1 MKLDARF
8 TFEQVR
14 HDQTTPAHLVVS
26 LTAPKLDWEQKR
38 SPLCIIPVID
48 ISGSMEG
55 DKLEYAKQSVL
66 KLLEHLKPGDYCG
79 LVAFSTAVYQVQ
91 PPVEMA
97 QESKARLQAKIGALH
112 ALDCTNFSDGMLQGL
127 EWANKADLPAEMLVR
142 VIMFTDGLANQ
153 GVNDPNG
160 LVQLLQQNRKRA
172 TLSAFGYGAD
182 ADQDLLAR
190 LAREGQGN
198 YAFVQNPEDAL
209 TAFAKELG
217 GLLSTYAQ
225 SIVIEV
231 APHGEH
237 EITEVLSDVDSQA
250 DGKKVKITLTDI
262 LSEETRNLVLAVKL
276 AQQPQALPRAMSAVD
291 VVIDYDVLD
300 QGVKSHRREELKAKV
315 RFVKPGEEQ
324 AKPDPDLDKIV
335 GLAQLV
341 QAQIAAEA
349 QAQVGNFAGAQAVM
363 TSYCA
368 DVNARG
374 LHQFVAPGAH
384 IGQKFISHDVYV
396 ANQGYIKSARAMC
409 TRGTS
414 LASSDACAVQEIGE
428 DLGLPMENSVQS
440 FMVGSFT
447 ARPDPNVVVPST
459 SGGVI
464 AGSAGGTAGPADPAG
479 GAPVI
484 IVSPPVLPV
493 PSTPAPE
500 KSVTKSKSKRW

>member
-48 ISGSMEG
+48 VSGSMEG
-55 DKLEYAKQSVL
+55 QKLEYAKQSVL

-79 LVAFSTAVYQVQ
+79 LVAFSTDVYAVQA
-91 PPVEMA
+91 PVEMA
-97 QESKARLQAKIGALH
+97 QHSKAQLQAKVGALT
-112 ALDCTNFSDGMLQGL
+112 ALDCTNFSGGMLQAL

-153 GVNDPNG
+153 GVSDPNG
-160 LVQLLQQNRKRA
+160 LLQLLRQNRKRA
-172 TLSAFGYGAD
+172 TLSAFGYGTD
-182 ADQDLLAR
+182 ANQDLLAQ

-209 TAFAKELG
+209 TAFGKELG

-225 SIVIEV
+225 SLVIEV
-231 APHGEH
+231 APHGDH
-237 EITEVLSDVDSQA
+237 EIVEVLSDVDSDV
-250 DGKKVKITLTDI
+250 DGKKVKIKLTDI
-262 LSEETRNLVLAVKL
+262 LSEETRHLVLAVKL

-291 VVIDYDVLD
+291 VVVDYDVLD
-300 QGVKSHRREELKAKV
+300 QGVKSHRHEEIKAKV

-349 QAQVGNFAGAQAVM
+349 QALAGNYAGAQAVM
-363 TSYCA
+363 TAYCA
-368 DVNARG
+368 DMNARG
-374 LHQFVAPGAH
+374 LHQYAAPGAL
-384 IGQKFISHDVYV
+384 IGQKFINHDVYV

-414 LASSDACAVQEIGE
+414 LSSSDACAVQEIGE
-428 DLGLPMENSVQS
+428 DLGIPLENSVQS

-447 ARPDPNVVVPST
+447 AKPDPNVVVPSVT
-459 SGGVI
+459 
-464 AGSAGGTAGPADPAG
+464 GGTVWTPSPDPADPG
-479 GAPVI
+479 VPVMTT
-484 IVSPPVLPV
+484 PP
-493 PSTPAPE
+493 PAPPLTPT
-500 KSVTKSKSKRW
+500 KSGIKKSKSRRW